1 MAFDETVPA
10 SGNNSQGGG
19 LNAFYLAN
27 RVLDA
32 TSAKTRG
39 DAFNLSA

>member
-1 MAFDETVPA
+1 MPA
-10 SGNNSQGGG
+10 SENNSQGGR

-32 TSAKTRG
+32 TSAKTKG